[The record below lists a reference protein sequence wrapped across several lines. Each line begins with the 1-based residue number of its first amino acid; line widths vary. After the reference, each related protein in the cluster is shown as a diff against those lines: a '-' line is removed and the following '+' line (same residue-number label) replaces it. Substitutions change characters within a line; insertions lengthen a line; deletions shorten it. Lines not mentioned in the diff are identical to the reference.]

1 MSALRSGSEPSED
14 SDSASWRAMVLLLF
28 QLQYYSKNESLVAL
42 TLLARF
48 LTRAS
53 CRCGAVPPTEVS
65 YSTRAA
71 VVHTTT
77 LVH

>member
-1 MSALRSGSEPSED
+1 MWVAGEVLVGFYFNFNIIQRM
-14 SDSASWRAMVLLLF
+14 RAPWL
-28 QLQYYSKNESLVAL
+28 SLYF
-42 TLLARF
+42 ARF
-48 LTRAS
+48 HTRAP